1 VLNDEF
7 AVNQITAIEKDG
19 VSRPV
24 QMPLLQAMGRSREHI
39 AYIQYFRALAIIM
52 IVCGHTFAVA
62 WTHFVDE
69 DPQKTVS
76 LLNVIPALISG
87 GTAYFVFISGFLYRH
102 VFYGRTSY
110 GDFMR
115 KKALYVGLP
124 YVVFGVPFAVIGIV
138 LGVFSVTMVKDGAAY
153 PQSGFVDFIALFT
166 TGRMQVAYW
175 YIPCAFLL
183 FLASPLFDRFIRLE
197 VKWRVAALLATI
209 ALALWIHR
217 PVDNLNPVQSFLY
230 VANFYLFGMLFYEYR
245 AAIVAFV
252 GRPPVIAALALAIVA
267 VAAIQALVLQNTSN
281 IEHNFGDGWLPVGL
295 DLMLVQ
301 KYVGILLFCGI
312 FSLWGTRASTPLSFV
327 ADISFGLFFVHD
339 AVLAVLIRLPVGL
352 SPHIGE
358 PIADLALYT
367 VIVLLIS
374 IGIVLAVKRLT
385 GRRSRY
391 IIGC

>member
-1 VLNDEF
+1 
-7 AVNQITAIEKDG
+7 
-19 VSRPV
+19 
-24 QMPLLQAMGRSREHI
+24 
-39 AYIQYFRALAIIM
+39 M

-76 LLNVIPALISG
+76 LLNIIPALISG

-138 LGVFSVTMVKDGAAY
+138 LG
-153 PQSGFVDFIALFT
+153 DFIALFT

-295 DLMLVQ
+295 DLMVVQ

-312 FSLWGTRASTPLSFV
+312 FSLLGDRASTPLSFV

-339 AVLAVLIRLPVGL
+339 AVLAVLMRLPVGL

-358 PIADLALYT
+358 PYADLALYS